1 MSQSEMALT
10 TCNVPWKNT
19 LSMQTLLDIV
29 NGKREIGEW
38 AGQICVL
45 LNEVHPTVLIG
56 FTKENGLSI
65 SKLADLFRKLPPVF
79 QSAHSKS
86 FFDNGIIMEGK
97 YC

>member
-19 LSMQTLLDIV
+19 LSMETLLEIID
-29 NGKREIGEW
+29 GKCEIGEW

-45 LNEVHPTVLIG
+45 LNEVHPSVLTG
-56 FTKENGLSI
+56 LANENGFSI

-79 QSAHSKS
+79 QSAQAKS
-86 FFDNGIIMEGK
+86 FFDHGIIMDGK